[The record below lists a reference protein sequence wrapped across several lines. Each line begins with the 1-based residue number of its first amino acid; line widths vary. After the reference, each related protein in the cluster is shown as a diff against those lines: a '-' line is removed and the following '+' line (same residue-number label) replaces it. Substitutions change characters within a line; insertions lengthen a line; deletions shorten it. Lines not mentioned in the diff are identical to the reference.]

1 MLEQIKAELAKL
13 VPLESKNGL
22 FISGFDAEDKLLFS
36 NGVVKTD
43 RSIETLAQNFYTGI
57 ISKQAT
63 KIKKLILDVV
73 INIKLENDPNT
84 LIQLPIQERGLFLV
98 QGDGQNSGVLLPNT
112 KGISTIQQGLTAI
125 KQKYNLTNQVSVFV
139 FQTKRST
146 ISMT

>member
-1 MLEQIKAELAKL
+1 MLEKIKAELAKL
-13 VPLESKNGL
+13 VPLESKNWL

-84 LIQLPIQERGLFLV
+84 LIQLPIQERWLFLV

-112 KGISTIQQGLTAI
+112 KGISTIQEGLTAI